1 MNTTEKGKE
10 ISKETAQMRR
20 VDEMELSNLINA
32 MVQRG
37 NVNLRKFLVILR
49 AMAQVEHIDARDL
62 LIVAKVAPRV
72 LETIAQELQSELDSN
87 R

>member
-10 ISKETAQMRR
+10 IRKETTQMRR
-20 VDEMELSNLINA
+20 VDEMELSDLING

-37 NVNLRKFLVILR
+37 SVNLEEFLVILR

-62 LIVAKVAPRV
+62 LIVAKTAPRV
-72 LETIAQELQSELDSN
+72 LEAIAQELQSELDSN